1 MVWTCAKEG
10 EWTDWTKDVEDGAAR
25 QEEKSKTPESVW
37 NIVKEDIKMVGI
49 TSEEE
54 RNRVR
59 SRQMIRC
66 DDPYREQPEK
76 KKLKGYCCSILLFIS
91 TSYFLTA

>member
-1 MVWTCAKEG
+1 
-10 EWTDWTKDVEDGAAR
+10 
-25 QEEKSKTPESVW
+25 
-37 NIVKEDIKMVGI
+37 MVGI